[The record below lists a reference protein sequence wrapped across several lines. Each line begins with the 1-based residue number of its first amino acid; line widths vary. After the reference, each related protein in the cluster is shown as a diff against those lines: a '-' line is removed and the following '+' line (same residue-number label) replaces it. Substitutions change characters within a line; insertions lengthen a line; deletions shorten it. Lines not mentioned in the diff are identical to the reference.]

1 MASTLSNAT
10 LTVKISESIKLNGIE
25 QGGINTVTMTGIN
38 DIFKRIITCPVT
50 ETVLY
55 TCHASNVA
63 GSTFD
68 VDNIKYARITNKD
81 DSNSVDLIIEATDE
95 IGFKLGAGRSL
106 ILFGHTSLLE
116 GIAGNVTV
124 TNEVAAT
131 STITITDGDAA
142 NGMSENE
149 SLTLISTDGTTK
161 KYVIVDDVTTT
172 VATGDILTATSDV
185 GGTTAGT
192 ANAGGIAVAINT
204 TGGSQ
209 TTQNGFLLQLKA
221 AIEHANG
228 HNGKITIST
237 SETDSNGDGVPDEA
251 NGNQTITLTQAT
263 SGEGGNTSITENI
276 ANFAA
281 TNFASGAYAFVAGK
295 TNIVSI
301 NAIANTAAV
310 DLEVFIASV

>member
-10 LTVKISESIKLNGIE
+10 LTVKVSESIKLNGIE
-25 QGGINTVTMTGIN
+25 QGGINTITMTGIN

-68 VDNIKYARITNKD
+68 VDNIRYARITNKD

-116 GIAGNVTV
+116 GSAGDVTV
-124 TNEVAAT
+124 TDEVAAT
-131 STITITDGDAA
+131 ATMTVADGDAA
-142 NGMSENE
+142 SGMVENE

-192 ANAGGIAVAINT
+192 DNAGGIAVAINT
-204 TGGSQ
+204 TGGSLS
-209 TTQNGFLLQLKA
+209 TQNTYLVQLKA

-228 HNGKITIST
+228 HNGKITGS
-237 SETDSNGDGVPDEA
+237 SVPGEA
-251 NGNQTITLTQAT
+251 NGNQLITVTQA
-263 SGEGGNTSITENI
+263 
-276 ANFAA
+276 
-281 TNFASGAYAFVAGK
+281 
-295 TNIVSI
+295 
-301 NAIANTAAV
+301 
-310 DLEVFIASV
+310 